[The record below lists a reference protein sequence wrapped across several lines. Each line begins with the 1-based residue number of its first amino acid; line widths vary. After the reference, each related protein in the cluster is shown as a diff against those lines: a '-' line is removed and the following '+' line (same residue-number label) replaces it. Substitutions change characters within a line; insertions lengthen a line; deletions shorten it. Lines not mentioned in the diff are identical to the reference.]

1 MDLEKKILQH
11 IREGMKKLTRT
22 PEQMPANTKIKLPKP
37 FSVPSDDQLSNF
49 FYWDTYFINVVLGK
63 LGDFKQMKNNL
74 DNQKY
79 LIEKLGFVPNAD
91 HLIDRS
97 QPPLYVSGVYDYF
110 VLTGDKESL
119 EGYVD
124 AGLVEHKFWSE
135 QRMSPCGLNVGGCTT
150 PDEELVP
157 FCLYVLDRLHID
169 PDTVPDKVE
178 LGRNLM
184 SMAES
189 GWDFSPRFETDYSL
203 FAACDFAPI
212 DLNSIL
218 YESEVKL
225 AALCSVLNREAD
237 RERMQACAD
246 KRRELMDKYM
256 KDGDGIYLDYNFK
269 TGRRSKIVNAA
280 SMYPYAFG
288 MSEDREAALKVLNLL
303 ERDCGVAVCMDS
315 GNKIVM
321 QWDYPNMW
329 GPVAWLV
336 IQALDR
342 LGLKDDAKRV
352 CRKFVSNIET
362 VFSNTGELW
371 EKYNCLEE
379 SIEHVKAEYGTPA
392 MLGFTAA
399 GYMLAKDYLKNFD

>member
-119 EGYVD
+119 AGYVD

-212 DLNSIL
+212 DLNIIL
-218 YESEVKL
+218 YVSEVKL
-225 AALCSVLNREAD
+225 AALCAVLN
-237 RERMQACAD
+237 
-246 KRRELMDKYM
+246 
-256 KDGDGIYLDYNFK
+256 
-269 TGRRSKIVNAA
+269 
-280 SMYPYAFG
+280 
-288 MSEDREAALKVLNLL
+288 
-303 ERDCGVAVCMDS
+303 
-315 GNKIVM
+315 
-321 QWDYPNMW
+321 
-329 GPVAWLV
+329 
-336 IQALDR
+336 
-342 LGLKDDAKRV
+342 
-352 CRKFVSNIET
+352 
-362 VFSNTGELW
+362 
-371 EKYNCLEE
+371 
-379 SIEHVKAEYGTPA
+379 
-392 MLGFTAA
+392 
-399 GYMLAKDYLKNFD
+399 